1 MKFLKLTIW
10 ALLVSLSFQNCTKK
24 EDKGEDSADG
34 QASGREIWTRAEA
47 RAWYTKQGWLVGAD
61 FLPSTAI
68 NQLEMFQEASF
79 DTATINKELGWAQNI
94 GMNTMRVYLHDLL
107 YEQDSAG
114 FFQRLDVFL
123 DISAKHKI
131 KPMLVLFD
139 SCWDPFPKLGKQRE
153 PQQGL
158 HNSGWVQ
165 SPGYVAL
172 KDSTQYPRLARYVA
186 GTVAR
191 FAHDDRV
198 LAWDIWNEPDNTNNS
213 SYGKVELPF
222 KVDYVLPLM
231 TNAFAWARGANP
243 SQPLTAGV
251 WAGDWTTHE
260 TLKPIE
266 KVSIDQ
272 SDIISFHNYDGA
284 DKFEKCIKQLQ
295 QYDRPIICT
304 EYMSRGNGSFF
315 ETSLPIAKKYN
326 VGAINWGLV
335 DGKSQTIYPWDSW
348 KKPYAKEPELWFHD
362 IFRKDGTPYKQ
373 SEVDLIKNLTAS
385 K

>member
-243 SQPLTAGV
+243 TQPLTAGV

-373 SEVDLIKNLTAS
+373 AEVDLIKNLTAS